1 MSKELL
7 HLVVVSTQV
16 LEVSE
21 ADVRQA
27 DHDGDDQH
35 HKSEHGG
42 RCLKACRHTTL
53 ELAQLAFPNPQL
65 MCLSAGCAAM
75 MLAVKLTAALVMN
88 LTLRCF
94 KAGIELKLL
103 RKHFVC

>member
-1 MSKELL
+1 MTKKLL

-42 RCLKACRHTTL
+42 RCLKACCHTTF
-53 ELAQLAFPNPQL
+53 ELAQIAFPNPVQDVSL
-65 MCLSAGCAAM
+65 CCLCSND
-75 MLAVKLTAALVMN
+75 VSS
-88 LTLRCF
+88 
-94 KAGIELKLL
+94 
-103 RKHFVC
+103 